1 MNWNPMRRF
10 GSPLWLALL
19 VLVSATPSLPAHGQE
34 SSAGAG
40 GLYFGL
46 AFPAGILGAT
56 MQKTVDNTASNTLVP
71 DPRRGMIFH
80 DEVSGDGAVYGV
92 AVTAGYRLPV
102 GGGSWYVDGDVGVGW
117 NGGAFEARF
126 AGVGVSSD
134 RRQLGESWPDRWTLA
149 KDLSYGATLRL
160 GGLGSPDLNLFLL
173 GGIRFTNAT
182 FTSDFHG
189 CFMPDPCEPS
199 QYGSGTE
206 ELDMDFTILRGGLGL
221 EKRLGAGVAIRA
233 EATWSMYGREEW
245 ITPFEDV
252 GVTVYSGMDVNERG
266 LSVGLVRRF

>member
-1 MNWNPMRRF
+1 MNWNRTRRF

-19 VLVSATPSLPAHGQE
+19 VLAPATPFLPAHGQE
-34 SSAGAG
+34 SSAVSG
-40 GLYFGL
+40 GLYFSL

-56 MQKTVDNTASNTLVP
+56 MQKTVDNTATNTLVP
-71 DPRRGMIFH
+71 EPRRGMIFH
-80 DEVSGDGAVYGV
+80 DEVSGDGAVFGV

-117 NGGAFEARF
+117 NRGSPEARF

-149 KDLSYGATLRL
+149 KDLSYGATLRF
-160 GGLGSPDLNLFLL
+160 GGLGSRELNLYLL
-173 GGIRFTNAT
+173 GGIRFANAT
-182 FTSDFHG
+182 FTNHFNG

-199 QYGSGTE
+199 QYRSGTE

-221 EKRLGAGVAIRA
+221 EKQLGAAVAIRA
-233 EATWSMYGREEW
+233 EATLSTYGREEW
-245 ITPFEDV
+245 TTPFEDV
-252 GVTVYSGMDVNERG
+252 GVTVYSGMDANERG